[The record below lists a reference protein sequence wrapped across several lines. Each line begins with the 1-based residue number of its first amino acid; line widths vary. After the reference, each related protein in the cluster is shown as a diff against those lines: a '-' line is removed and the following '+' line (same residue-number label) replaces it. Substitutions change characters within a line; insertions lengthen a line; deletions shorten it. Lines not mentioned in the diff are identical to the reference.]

1 MTGKVKPD
9 CQIGMYGLGPMGRSL
24 VLNFAGHGFST
35 AAYNYTADLTWQ
47 LMGGPDVPSL
57 VTPFFNE
64 RDFIAGLKQPR
75 TVMIMVKSGA
85 PVDEVIGRLLPLL
98 DAGDVLIEGGN
109 SDFRDTARRQREV
122 NEKGVMYIGCGV
134 SGGEEGAR
142 RGPSMMPGGNQ
153 QAWPLVKDTLQA
165 IAARNPQG
173 KPCCEWIGPEGAGHF
188 VKTHHN
194 GIEYGVMQII
204 GEICWVMRAL
214 GMSNAE
220 MADAV
225 DGWNSVLKAFLLEIT
240 AEVLRAKDDDE
251 SPLLDHVLD
260 IAGAK
265 GTGAGTVVSALDLGQ
280 SVNILAAGVAA
291 RLMSRNRKRRLA
303 IGEVY
308 QLLQPA
314 ISGNQAEWKVKLGSA
329 LEAAFALA
337 YAQGFTT
344 LEEASVQY
352 EWGLNLPRI
361 ASIWGGGCIIRAEI
375 LNEIA
380 AAFEKDPKLDTL
392 LIAPAFVECIRRG
405 VPALREVVSAAVLAG
420 LPVPG
425 MNSALSNF
433 DSMRS
438 PNLVSASVIA
448 LLRDLFGAHT
458 FFRNDRP
465 GAFHRDWSKPEGL
478 EA

>member
-1 MTGKVKPD
+1 MIRKTKPA

-24 VLNFAGHGFST
+24 ALNFADHGYSVGT
-35 AAYNYTADLTWQ
+35 YNITADLTWQ
-47 LMGGPDVPSL
+47 LMGTPGLPSL

-85 PVDEVIGRLLPLL
+85 PVDEVLERLVQLL
-98 DAGDVLIEGGN
+98 DPGDVIIEGGN
-109 SDFRDTARRQREV
+109 SDFRDTARRLRTV
-122 NEKGVMYIGCGV
+122 NEKGIMYIGSGV

-142 RGPSMMPGGNQ
+142 RGPSMMPGGNRE
-153 QAWPLVKDTLQA
+153 AWPVVKEMLQS

-173 KPCCEWIGPEGAGHF
+173 QPCCEWIGPEGAGHF

-204 GEICWVMRAL
+204 GEVCWFMRAL
-214 GMSNAE
+214 GMTNE
-220 MADAV
+220 QIADAM
-225 DGWNSVLKAFLLEIT
+225 DGWNVRMKAFLLEIT
-240 AEVLRAKDDDE
+240 SEVLRAKDDDG

-260 IAGAK
+260 VAGAK

-291 RLMSRNRKRRLA
+291 RLMSTNRKRRLNIRDA
-303 IGEVY
+303 YGVPEPV
-308 QLLQPA
+308 LA
-314 ISGNQAEWKVKLGSA
+314 GDHKEWVKKLGLA
-329 LEAAFALA
+329 LEASFALA

-352 EWGLNLPRI
+352 GWGLNLPQI
-361 ASIWGGGCIIRAEI
+361 ASIWGGGCIIRARI
-375 LNEIA
+375 LNDISA
-380 AAFEKDPKLDTL
+380 AYTADPMLDTL
-392 LIAPAFVECIRRG
+392 LLAPAFVETIGRG
-405 VPALREVVSAAVLAG
+405 VPALRDVVAAGVLAG
-420 LPVPG
+420 LPVPAL
-425 MNSALSNF
+425 NSSLSNF

-438 PNLVSASVIA
+438 PNLTSASVIA

-458 FFRNDRP
+458 FKRNDKP
-465 GAFHRDWSKPEGL
+465 GAFHRDWTKK
-478 EA
+478 

>member
-1 MTGKVKPD
+1 MSSRAKAA

-24 VLNFAGHGFST
+24 VLNFADHGFAT

-47 LMGGPDVPSL
+47 LMSVPDLPGL

-64 RDFIAGLKQPR
+64 QDFITGLKHPR

-85 PVDEVIGRLLPLL
+85 PVDQVIARLLPLL
-98 DAGDVLIEGGN
+98 DPGDILIEGGN
-109 SDFRDTARRQREV
+109 SDFRDTARRLRAV
-122 NEKGVMYIGCGV
+122 NEKGVMYIGSGV

-142 RGPSMMPGGNQ
+142 RGPSLMPGGNRE
-153 QAWPLVKDTLQA
+153 AWPRVKEMLQS

-173 KPCCEWIGPEGAGHF
+173 QPCCEWIGPEGAGHF

-214 GMSNAE
+214 GMSNDE
-220 MADAV
+220 MADAM
-225 DGWNSVLKAFLLEIT
+225 DGWNGGLKAFLLEIT
-240 AEVLRAKDDDE
+240 AQVLRARDDDG

-260 IAGAK
+260 VAGAK

-280 SVNILAAGVAA
+280 SVNILASAVAA
-291 RLMSRNRKRRLA
+291 RLMSTNRRRRLA
-303 IGEVY
+303 IRDAY
-308 QLLQPA
+308 QVPEPQL
-314 ISGNQAEWKVKLGSA
+314 SGSPAEWKTKLGLA

-352 EWGLNLPRI
+352 GWGLNLPQI
-361 ASIWGGGCIIRAEI
+361 ASIWGGGCIIRAHI

-380 AAFEKDPKLDTL
+380 AAFTADPKLDTL
-392 LIAPAFVECIRRG
+392 LLAPAFIECIRRG
-405 VPALREVVSAAVLAG
+405 VPALREVVSACVLAG
-420 LPVPG
+420 LPVPA
-425 MNSALSNF
+425 MNGALSNF

-438 PNLVSASVIA
+438 PGLFSASVIA

-458 FFRNDRP
+458 FQRNDRQ
-465 GAFHRDWSKPEGL
+465 GAFHRDWSNAGG
-478 EA
+478 

>member
-1 MTGKVKPD
+1 
-9 CQIGMYGLGPMGRSL
+9 MYGLGPMGRSL
-24 VLNFAGHGFST
+24 ALNFADHGFNT

-47 LMGGPDVPSL
+47 LMNVPELPGL
-57 VTPFFNE
+57 VTPYFNE
-64 RDFIAGLKQPR
+64 RDFVAGLKQPR

-85 PVDEVIGRLLPLL
+85 PVDQVIEGLLPLL

-109 SDFRDTARRQREV
+109 SDFRDTARRLRTV
-122 NEKGVMYIGCGV
+122 NEKGVMYIGSGV

-142 RGPSMMPGGNQ
+142 RGPSLMPGGNRE
-153 QAWPLVKDTLQA
+153 AWPLVKEMLQA

-173 KPCCEWIGPEGAGHF
+173 QPCCEWIGPDGAGHF

-204 GEICWVMRAL
+204 GEVCWIMRAL
-214 GMSNAE
+214 GMSQEE
-220 MADAV
+220 MAGAM
-225 DGWNSVLKAFLLEIT
+225 DGWNLSMKAFLLEIT
-240 AEVLRAKDDDE
+240 AEVLRAKDDDG
-251 SPLLDHVLD
+251 SPLLEHVLD
-260 IAGAK
+260 VAGAK

-291 RLMSRNRKRRLA
+291 RLMSKNRKRRLA
-303 IGEVY
+303 IRDAY
-308 QLLQPA
+308 QLPEPA
-314 ISGNQAEWKVKLGSA
+314 LGDGKAEWKQKLGMA

-352 EWGLNLPRI
+352 GWGLNLPQI
-361 ASIWGGGCIIRAEI
+361 ASIWGGGCIIRANI

-380 AAFEKDPKLDTL
+380 AAFTADPKLDTL

-420 LPVPG
+420 LPVPA
-425 MNSALSNF
+425 MNSALSNL

-438 PNLVSASVIA
+438 PGLYSASVIA

-458 FFRNDRP
+458 FQRNDRQ
-465 GAFHRDWSKPEGL
+465 GAFHRDWSKGGK
-478 EA
+478 

>member
-1 MTGKVKPD
+1 MNRKLKPA
-9 CQIGMYGLGPMGRSL
+9 CQIGVYGLGPMGRSL
-24 VLNFAGHGFST
+24 VQNFADHGFST

-47 LMGGPDVPSL
+47 LMNIPGLPGL

-85 PVDEVIGRLLPLL
+85 PVDEVIDRLLGLL
-98 DAGDVLIEGGN
+98 DPGDVIIEGGN
-109 SDFRDTARRQREV
+109 SDFRDTARRLRAV
-122 NEKGVMYIGCGV
+122 NEKGVMYIGSGV

-142 RGPSMMPGGNQ
+142 RGPSLMPGGNRE
-153 QAWPLVKDTLQA
+153 AWPVVKEMMQA

-173 KPCCEWIGPEGAGHF
+173 QPCCEWIGPDGAGHF

-204 GEICWVMRAL
+204 GEVCWLMRAL
-214 GMSNAE
+214 GMTNAE
-220 MADAV
+220 IADAI
-225 DGWNSVLKAFLLEIT
+225 DGWNQTQKAFLLDIT
-240 AEVLRAKDDDE
+240 SDILRANDDDG

-260 IAGAK
+260 VAGAK

-291 RLMSRNRKRRLA
+291 RLMSKNRKRRLA
-303 IGEVY
+303 IRDAY
-308 QLLQPA
+308 QVPEPA
-314 ISGNQAEWKVKLGSA
+314 LSGDHQEWAAKLGLA
-329 LEAAFALA
+329 LEAAFALS

-344 LEEASVQY
+344 LEEASMQY
-352 EWGLNLPRI
+352 SWGLNLPQI
-361 ASIWGGGCIIRAEI
+361 AAIWGGGCIIRANI
-375 LNEIA
+375 LNEIS
-380 AAFEKDPKLDTL
+380 AAFTKDPKLDTL
-392 LIAPAFVECIRRG
+392 LLAPAFVECIRKG
-405 VPALREVVSAAVLAG
+405 VPALREAVAAAVMAG

-425 MNSALSNF
+425 MNAAISNF

-438 PNLVSASVIA
+438 PNLVSAGVIA

-458 FFRNDRP
+458 FHRNDKP
-465 GAFHRDWSKPEGL
+465 GAFHRDWGKV
-478 EA
+478 

>member
-1 MTGKVKPD
+1 MASRTKPA

-24 VLNFAGHGFST
+24 VLNFADHGFAT

-47 LMGGPDVPSL
+47 LMNVPELPSL
-57 VTPFFNE
+57 VTAFFNE
-64 RDFIAGLKQPR
+64 RDFVAGLKQPR

-85 PVDEVIGRLLPLL
+85 PVDEVIDRLLPLL
-98 DAGDVLIEGGN
+98 DPGDIIIEGGN
-109 SDFRDTARRQREV
+109 SDFRDTARRLQAV
-122 NEKGVMYIGCGV
+122 NEKGVMYIGSGV

-142 RGPSMMPGGNQ
+142 RGPSMMPGGNRE
-153 QAWPLVKDTLQA
+153 AWPLVKEMLQA

-173 KPCCEWIGPEGAGHF
+173 QPCCEWIGPEGAGHF

-204 GEICWVMRAL
+204 GEICWVMRAM
-214 GMSNAE
+214 GMANE
-220 MADAV
+220 EIADAM
-225 DGWNSVLKAFLLEIT
+225 DEWNTSLKAFLLEIT
-240 AEVLRAKDDDE
+240 AQVLRAKDNDG
-251 SPLLDHVLD
+251 SALLDHVLD
-260 IAGAK
+260 VAGAK

-291 RLMSRNRKRRLA
+291 RLMSTNRQRRMAIRDAYQMPEPALA
-303 IGEVY
+303 G
-308 QLLQPA
+308 PA
-314 ISGNQAEWKVKLGSA
+314 SEWKYKLGQA

-352 EWGLNLPRI
+352 KWGLNLPQI
-361 ASIWGGGCIIRAEI
+361 ASIWGGGCIIRAGI

-380 AAFEKDPKLDTL
+380 AAFTADPKLDTL
-392 LIAPAFVECIRRG
+392 LLAPAFVDCIRRG

-420 LPVPG
+420 LPVPA
-425 MNSALSNF
+425 MNSALSNI

-438 PNLVSASVIA
+438 PGLMSASVIA

-458 FFRNDRP
+458 FYRNDRP
-465 GAFHRDWSKPEGL
+465 GAFHRDWTKGS
-478 EA
+478 

>member
-1 MTGKVKPD
+1 MIRKTKAA

-24 VLNFAGHGFST
+24 ALNFADHGYSVAT
-35 AAYNYTADLTWQ
+35 YNFTADLTWQ
-47 LMGGPDVPSL
+47 LMSVPGLASL

-64 RDFIAGLKQPR
+64 RDFVAGLRQPR
-75 TVMIMVKSGA
+75 TAMIMVKSGA
-85 PVDEVIGRLLPLL
+85 PVDEVLDRLLPML
-98 DAGDVLIEGGN
+98 DPGDVIIEGGN
-109 SDFRDTARRQREV
+109 SDFRDTARRQRSV
-122 NEKGVMYIGCGV
+122 NEKGVMYIGSGV

-142 RGPSMMPGGNQ
+142 RGPSLMPGGNVE
-153 QAWPLVKDTLQA
+153 AWPVVREMLQA

-173 KPCCEWIGPEGAGHF
+173 RPCCEWIGPEGAGHF

-204 GEICWVMRAL
+204 GEVCWFMRAL
-214 GMSNAE
+214 GMSNDE
-220 MADAV
+220 IADAM
-225 DGWNSVLKAFLLEIT
+225 DNWNETLKAFLLEIT
-240 AEVLRAKDDDE
+240 ADVLRAQDDDG

-260 IAGAK
+260 VAGAK

-291 RLMSRNRKRRLA
+291 RLMSKNRRRRLE
-303 IGEVY
+303 IRDLY
-308 QLLQPA
+308 QLPEPA
-314 ISGNQAEWKVKLGSA
+314 LAGGHEEWAAKLGPA

-344 LEEASVQY
+344 LEEASMQY
-352 EWGLNLPRI
+352 GWGLNLPQI
-361 ASIWGGGCIIRAEI
+361 ASIWGGGCIIRADI
-375 LNEIA
+375 LNEISA
-380 AAFEKDPKLDTL
+380 AYTANPTLDTL
-392 LIAPAFVECIRRG
+392 LVAPAFVECIRRG

-420 LPVPG
+420 LPVPA

-438 PNLVSASVIA
+438 PNLVSAGVIA

-458 FFRNDRP
+458 FQRNDRP
-465 GAFHRDWSKPEGL
+465 GVFHRDWSKG
-478 EA
+478 